1 MFFFFKLLARIAYG
15 EDAVGKLDEQQARQ
29 KPRTRP
35 KPQKRRKK

>member
-1 MFFFFKLLARIAYG
+1 MFFLIKLFARIKYG
-15 EDAVGKLDEQQARQ
+15 DEALEKFEKQQARQ